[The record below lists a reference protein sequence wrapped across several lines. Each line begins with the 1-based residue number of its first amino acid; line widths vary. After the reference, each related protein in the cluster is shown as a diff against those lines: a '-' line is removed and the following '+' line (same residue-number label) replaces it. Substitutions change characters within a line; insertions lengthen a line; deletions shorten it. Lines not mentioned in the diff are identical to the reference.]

1 MPSGAR
7 KTIRERKGRP
17 VTNSP
22 STLPYDSATLR
33 QAALDHLWMPFTASP
48 SFSEAGGPPILVK
61 GEGVR
66 VQDIDGKWYLDGI
79 GAMEACAVG
88 HHRQE
93 LIDAAVAQ
101 YQELEFVDTFRF
113 ASLPAIQLAEKIAH
127 LAPGSL
133 NKVFF
138 SPGGSEAVET
148 ALKIARQYHYLK
160 GEPHRSKVISR
171 YGAFHG
177 VTYGVM
183 AVDGQYSGT
192 RNFMFEPFPTF
203 GRFVQPPY
211 HYRCRFC
218 SDKPQC
224 TLDCA
229 RDIEYMIQ
237 RERPE
242 TISAVLMDPVN
253 VAIGVAIPPNE
264 YMPMVR
270 EICDRYGVLLIA
282 DEVISGFGRTGKM
295 FCVENWG
302 VVPDIM
308 TLSKAITSGYAP
320 LGATV
325 VKQEIADAFSGS
337 DLATFRHGQT
347 FSGHPVACAIALKN
361 IEIIEREDLIGRA
374 AEMGPYLLNGLKS
387 LEPHPSFGDARGL
400 GLVGGLEVVLDKK
413 TRAVTDPPTQLGL
426 ALRALT
432 RKHGL
437 IALNVHPGNV
447 MFVTPPLTI
456 THEEIDEMIDK
467 FDRALTDLEEQF
479 DIRG

>member
-1 MPSGAR
+1 MKNTEAQKLGLDGA
-7 KTIRERKGRP
+7 
-17 VTNSP
+17 S
-22 STLPYDSATLR
+22 LR
-33 QAALDHLWMPFTASP
+33 QTALDHLWMPFSQSRSYA
-48 SFSEAGGPPILVK
+48 ELGGPPILVS

-66 VQDIDGKWYLDGI
+66 VTDIDGKTYLDGI

-93 LIDAAVAQ
+93 LIDAAIAQ
-101 YQELEFVDTFRF
+101 YDALEFVDTFRW
-113 ASLPAIQLAEKIAH
+113 ASVPAIQLAARIAQ
-127 LAPGSL
+127 LAPGTL
-133 NKVFF
+133 NKVLF

-148 ALKIARQYHYLK
+148 AIKLARQYHQLN
-160 GEPHRSKVISR
+160 GDTNRFKVISR

-183 AVDGQYSGT
+183 AVDGQYQGT
-192 RNFMFEPFPTF
+192 RNYLFEPIPNF
-203 GRFVQPPY
+203 GRFVEPPY

-218 SDKPQC
+218 ADKPAC

-229 RDIEYMIQ
+229 RDIEYVIQ
-237 RERPE
+237 HERPE
-242 TISAVLMDPVN
+242 TVSAVLMDPVN
-253 VAIGVAIPPNE
+253 VAIGVAVPPPE

-270 EICDRYGVLLIA
+270 EICNRYGVLLIA

-325 VKQEIADAFSGS
+325 VKQELADKFVGS
-337 DLATFRHGQT
+337 DGSTFRHGQT

-361 IEIIEREDLIGRA
+361 IEIIEREDLPGRA
-374 AEMGPYLLNGLKS
+374 AELGPYLLAGLQS
-387 LEPHPSFGDARGL
+387 LNNHPSFGDARGL
-400 GLVGGLEVVLDKK
+400 GLVGGLEVVLDKE
-413 TRAVTDPPTQLGL
+413 TRAVTDPPTKLGL
-426 ALRALT
+426 ALRQIA
-432 RKHGL
+432 RRNGL
-437 IALNVHPGNV
+437 IALSIHPGNV

-456 THEEIDEMIDK
+456 THQEIDEMIGIFDK
-467 FDRALTDLEEQF
+467 SLTELEQQF
-479 DIRG
+479 DIH

>member
-1 MPSGAR
+1 MS
-7 KTIRERKGRP
+7 E
-17 VTNSP
+17 VN
-22 STLPYDSATLR
+22 TLDAPALR
-33 QAALDHLWMPFTASP
+33 QDALDHLWMPFAQSR
-48 SFSEAGGPPILVK
+48 SYAELGGPPILVS

-66 VQDIDGKWYLDGI
+66 VTDIDGKTYLDGI
-79 GAMEACAVG
+79 GAMEACAIG

-101 YQELEFVDTFRF
+101 YQALEFVDTFRF
-113 ASLPAIQLAEKIAH
+113 ASVPAIQLATKLAE

-148 ALKIARQYHYLK
+148 AIKIARQYHQLN
-160 GEPHRSKVISR
+160 GDPHRFKVISR

-192 RNFMFEPFPTF
+192 RNFMFEPFPSF

-218 SDKPQC
+218 SDKPAC

-229 RDIEYMIQ
+229 RDIEYVIQ

-242 TISAVLMDPVN
+242 TVSAVLMDPVN
-253 VAIGVAIPPNE
+253 VAIGVAIPPDE

-325 VKQEIADAFSGS
+325 VKQEIADKFNGS
-337 DLATFRHGQT
+337 DLSIFRHGQT
-347 FSGHPVACAIALKN
+347 FSGHPVACAIASKN
-361 IEIIEREDLIGRA
+361 IEIIEREDLAGRA
-374 AEMGPYLLNGLKS
+374 SELGPYLLSGLKS
-387 LEPHPSFGDARGL
+387 LSRHPSFGDARGL
-400 GLVGGLEVVLDKK
+400 GLVAGLEVVLDKK
-413 TRAVTDPPTQLGL
+413 TRAITDPPTQLGL
-426 ALRALT
+426 ALRYMT

-456 THEEIDEMIDK
+456 THEEIDELVDI
-467 FDRALTDLEEQF
+467 FDRSLTDLEGQF

>member
-1 MPSGAR
+1 MSDKSGYTPR
-7 KTIRERKGRP
+7 
-17 VTNSP
+17 
-22 STLPYDSATLR
+22 YDGPALR
-33 QAALDHLWMPFTASP
+33 RAALDHLWMPFTQSP
-48 SFSEAGGPPILVK
+48 SFGDAGGPPILVQ

-66 VQDIDGKWYLDGI
+66 VTDIEGKTYLDGI

-88 HHRQE
+88 HRRRE

-101 YQELEFVDTFRF
+101 YGELEFVDTFRF
-113 ASLPAIQLAEKIAH
+113 ASVPAIQLAEKIAH

-133 NKVFF
+133 DKVFF
-138 SPGGSEAVET
+138 SPGGSESVET
-148 ALKIARQYHYLK
+148 AIKFARQYHFLN

-183 AVDGQYSGT
+183 GVDGQYSGT
-192 RNFMFEPFPTF
+192 RNFMFEPFPAF

-218 SDKPQC
+218 GDKPAC

-237 RERPE
+237 RERSE

-253 VAIGVAIPPNE
+253 VAIGVAVPPPE

-270 EICDRYGVLLIA
+270 GICDRYGVLLIA

-325 VKQEIADAFSGS
+325 VKQEIADKFSGS
-337 DLATFRHGQT
+337 DLSTFRHGQT

-361 IEIIEREDLIGRA
+361 IEIIEREDLAGRA
-374 AEMGPYLLNGLKS
+374 AELGPYLLGGLKS
-387 LEPHPSFGDARGL
+387 LDNHPSFGDARGL
-400 GLVGGLEVVLDKK
+400 GLVGGLEVVLNKE

-432 RKHGL
+432 RKNGL

-447 MFVTPPLTI
+447 MFFTPPLTI
-456 THEEIDEMIDK
+456 SHQEIDEMVDILDK
-467 FDRALTDLEEQF
+467 SLTELEAQF
-479 DIRG
+479 SIPG

>member
-1 MPSGAR
+1 MQ
-7 KTIRERKGRP
+7 KKELP
-17 VTNSP
+17 VSDFGHEM
-22 STLPYDSATLR
+22 LDAAGLR
-33 QAALDHLWMPFTASP
+33 QMALDHLWMPFNHSQ
-48 SFSEAGGPPILVK
+48 SFADTGGAPILVA

-66 VQDIDGKWYLDGI
+66 VTDIEGKTYLDGI

-101 YQELEFVDTFRF
+101 YQALEFLDTFRF
-113 ASLPAIQLAEKIAH
+113 ASVPAIQLAAKLAEI
-127 LAPGSL
+127 APGSL

-148 ALKIARQYHYLK
+148 AIKIARQYHQLN
-160 GEPHRSKVISR
+160 GEPNRFKVISR

-183 AVDGQYSGT
+183 AVDGQYAGT
-192 RNFMFEPFPTF
+192 RNFNFEPIPNF
-203 GRFVQPPY
+203 GRFVVPPY
-211 HYRCRFC
+211 HYRCRYC
-218 SDKPQC
+218 ASESAC
-224 TLDCA
+224 TLECA
-229 RDIEYMIQ
+229 RDIEELIQ

-242 TISAVLMDPVN
+242 TVSAVLMDPVN
-253 VAIGVAIPPNE
+253 VAIGVAVPPPE

-282 DEVISGFGRTGKM
+282 DEVITGFGRTGQM
-295 FCVENWG
+295 FCVEHWD
-302 VVPDIM
+302 VVPDLM

-325 VKQEIADAFSGS
+325 IKQEIADKFTQ
-337 DLATFRHGQT
+337 DDRNLFRHGQT

-361 IEIIEREDLIGRA
+361 IEIIEREDLVARA
-374 AEMGPYLLNGLKS
+374 AELGPYLLEGLRS
-387 LEPHPSFGDARGL
+387 LAHHPSFGDARGL
-400 GLVGGLEVVLDKK
+400 GLVAGLEVVLDKT
-413 TRAVTDPPTQLGL
+413 TRAVTDPPSQLGL

-437 IALNVHPGNV
+437 ISLNVHPGNV
-447 MFVTPPLTI
+447 HFVTPPLVI
-456 THEEIDEMIDK
+456 THQEIDEMVNK
-467 FDRALTDLEEQF
+467 FDLALADLEAQF
-479 DIRG
+479 NIR

>member
-1 MPSGAR
+1 MTGGHVPAQALDVEALRRAAR
-7 KTIRERKGRP
+7 
-17 VTNSP
+17 
-22 STLPYDSATLR
+22 
-33 QAALDHLWMPFTASP
+33 DHLWMPFSQSHSYA
-48 SFSEAGGPPILVK
+48 ELGGPPILVS

-66 VQDIDGKWYLDGI
+66 VTDIHGKTYLDGI

-93 LIDAAVAQ
+93 LIDAAIGQ
-101 YQELEFVDTFRF
+101 YHQLEFVDTFRW
-113 ASLPAIQLAEKIAH
+113 ASVPAIQLAEKIAH

-133 NKVFF
+133 DRVFF

-148 ALKIARQYHYLK
+148 AIKVARQYHFLN
-160 GEPHRSKVISR
+160 GDPHRFKVVSR

-183 AVDGQYSGT
+183 AIDGQYSGT
-192 RNFMFEPFPTF
+192 RNYVFEPLPGF

-218 SDKPQC
+218 SEKPAC

-242 TISAVLMDPVN
+242 TVSAVILDPVN
-253 VAIGVAIPPNE
+253 VAIGVAVPPPE

-270 EICDRYGVLLIA
+270 EICTRYGVLLIA
-282 DEVISGFGRTGKM
+282 DEVISGFGRTGRM
-295 FCVENWG
+295 FCCDHWD

-308 TLSKAITSGYAP
+308 TLSKALTSGYAP

-325 VKQEIADAFSGS
+325 VKQEIADKFVGG
-337 DLATFRHGQT
+337 DETIFRHGQT
-347 FSGHPVACAIALKN
+347 FSGHPVACAVALRN
-361 IEIIEREDLIGRA
+361 IEIIEREDLPGRA
-374 AEMGPYLLNGLKS
+374 AELGPYLLAGLQS
-387 LEPHPSFGDARGL
+387 LSHHPSFGEARGL

-413 TRAVTDPPTQLGL
+413 KRTATSALGL
-426 ALRALT
+426 ALRQIA
-432 RKHGL
+432 RKNGL
-437 IALNVHPGNV
+437 ITVHVYPGNV

-456 THEEIDEMIDK
+456 ARDEIEEMVDVFDK
-467 FDRALTDLEEQF
+467 SLTELEEQF
-479 DIRG
+479 DIRT

>member
-1 MPSGAR
+1 MSGGHVPAQALDVEALRRAAR
-7 KTIRERKGRP
+7 
-17 VTNSP
+17 
-22 STLPYDSATLR
+22 
-33 QAALDHLWMPFTASP
+33 DHLWMPFSQSHSYA
-48 SFSEAGGPPILVK
+48 ELGGPPILVS

-66 VQDIDGKWYLDGI
+66 VTDIHGKTYLDGI

-93 LIDAAVAQ
+93 LIDAAIRQ
-101 YQELEFVDTFRF
+101 YHQLEFVDTFRW
-113 ASLPAIQLAEKIAH
+113 ASVPAIQLAEKIAH

-133 NKVFF
+133 DRVFF

-148 ALKIARQYHYLK
+148 AIKVARQYHFLN
-160 GEPHRSKVISR
+160 GDPHRFKVVSR

-183 AVDGQYSGT
+183 AIDGQYSGT
-192 RNFMFEPFPTF
+192 RNYVFEPLPGF

-218 SDKPQC
+218 SEKPAC

-242 TISAVLMDPVN
+242 TVSAVILDPVN
-253 VAIGVAIPPNE
+253 VAIGVAVPPPE

-270 EICDRYGVLLIA
+270 EICTRYGVLLIA
-282 DEVISGFGRTGKM
+282 DEVISGFGRTGRM
-295 FCVENWG
+295 FCCEHWD

-308 TLSKAITSGYAP
+308 TLSKALTSGYAP

-325 VKQEIADAFSGS
+325 VKQEIADKFVGG
-337 DLATFRHGQT
+337 DETIFRHGQT
-347 FSGHPVACAIALKN
+347 FSGHPVACAVALRN
-361 IEIIEREDLIGRA
+361 IEIIEREDLPGRA
-374 AEMGPYLLNGLKS
+374 AELGPYLLAGLQS
-387 LEPHPSFGDARGL
+387 LSDHPSFGEARGL
-400 GLVGGLEVVLDKK
+400 GLVGGLEVVLDKRK
-413 TRAVTDPPTQLGL
+413 RTATSALGL
-426 ALRALT
+426 ALRQIT
-432 RKHGL
+432 RKNGL
-437 IALNVHPGNV
+437 ITVHVYPGNV

-456 THEEIDEMIDK
+456 AHEEIEEMVDV
-467 FDRALTDLEEQF
+467 FERSLTELEEQF
-479 DIRG
+479 DIRA

>member
-1 MPSGAR
+1 MSGGHVPAQALDVEALRRAAR
-7 KTIRERKGRP
+7 
-17 VTNSP
+17 
-22 STLPYDSATLR
+22 
-33 QAALDHLWMPFTASP
+33 DHLWMPFTQSHSYA
-48 SFSEAGGPPILVK
+48 ELGGPPILVS

-66 VQDIDGKWYLDGI
+66 VTDIHGKTYLDGI

-93 LIDAAVAQ
+93 LIDAAIGQ
-101 YQELEFVDTFRF
+101 YHQLEFVDTFRW
-113 ASLPAIQLAEKIAH
+113 ASVPAIQLAEKIAH

-133 NKVFF
+133 DRVFF

-148 ALKIARQYHYLK
+148 AIKVARQYHFLN
-160 GEPHRSKVISR
+160 GDPHRFKVVSR

-183 AVDGQYSGT
+183 AIDGQYSGT
-192 RNFMFEPFPTF
+192 RNYVFEPLPGF

-218 SDKPQC
+218 SEKPGC

-229 RDIEYMIQ
+229 RDVEYMIQ

-242 TISAVLMDPVN
+242 TVSAVILDPVN
-253 VAIGVAIPPNE
+253 VAIGVAVPPPE

-270 EICDRYGVLLIA
+270 EICTRYGVLLIA
-282 DEVISGFGRTGKM
+282 DEVISGFGRTGRM
-295 FCVENWG
+295 FCCEHWD

-308 TLSKAITSGYAP
+308 TLSKALTSGYAP

-325 VKQEIADAFSGS
+325 VKQEIADKFVGG
-337 DLATFRHGQT
+337 DETIFRHGQT
-347 FSGHPVACAIALKN
+347 FSGHPVACAVALRN
-361 IEIIEREDLIGRA
+361 IEIIEREDLAGRA
-374 AEMGPYLLNGLKS
+374 TELGPYLLAGLQS
-387 LEPHPSFGDARGL
+387 LSNHPSFGEARGL

-413 TRAVTDPPTQLGL
+413 KRTATSALGL
-426 ALRALT
+426 ALRQIT
-432 RKHGL
+432 RENGL
-437 IALNVHPGNV
+437 ITVHVYPGNV

-456 THEEIDEMIDK
+456 ARDEIDEMVDVFDK
-467 FDRALTDLEEQF
+467 SMTELEEQF
-479 DIRG
+479 DIRA

>member
-1 MPSGAR
+1 METNTNAAR
-7 KTIRERKGRP
+7 TS
-17 VTNSP
+17 NS
-22 STLPYDSATLR
+22 AALR
-33 QAALDHLWMPFTASP
+33 QTAMDHLWMPFTQSP
-48 SFSEAGGPPILVK
+48 SFIDDDGPPILVQ
-61 GEGVR
+61 GDGVR
-66 VQDIDGKWYLDGI
+66 VTDIDGQTYLDGI

-88 HHRQE
+88 HRRQE
-93 LIDAAVAQ
+93 LIDAALAQ
-101 YQELEFVDTFRF
+101 YQQLEFVDTFRF

-148 ALKIARQYHYLK
+148 AIKLARQYHFLN
-160 GEPHRSKVISR
+160 GEPHRFKVISR

-192 RNFMFEPFPTF
+192 RNFMHEPFPSF

-218 SDKPQC
+218 SNQPAC
-224 TLDCA
+224 NLDCA
-229 RDIEYMIQ
+229 RDIEHMIQ
-237 RERPE
+237 NERAE
-242 TISAVLMDPVN
+242 TVSAVLVDPVN
-253 VAIGVAIPPNE
+253 VAIGVAIPPAE
-264 YMPMVR
+264 YLPMVR

-325 VKQEIADAFSGS
+325 IKQEIASQFSGTDWS
-337 DLATFRHGQT
+337 TFRHGQT
-347 FSGHPVACAIALKN
+347 FGGHPVACAIAVKN
-361 IEIIEREDLIGRA
+361 IEIIEREDLPGRA
-374 AEMGPYLLNGLKS
+374 AELGPYLLSGLNS
-387 LEPHPSFGDARGL
+387 LSHHPSFGEARGL
-400 GLVGGLEVVLDKK
+400 GLVAGLEVVLEKS
-413 TRAVTDPPTQLGL
+413 TRAASDPPAKLGL
-426 ALRALT
+426 AMRKLT
-432 RKHGL
+432 RKNGL
-437 IALNVHPGNV
+437 ICLNVHPGNV
-447 MFVTPPLTI
+447 LFVTPPLI
-456 THEEIDEMIDK
+456 INHAEIDEIIDIL
-467 FDRALTDLEEQF
+467 DRSLAELEQDF
-479 DIRG
+479 SIRPTK

>member
-1 MPSGAR
+1 M
-7 KTIRERKGRP
+7 
-17 VTNSP
+17 N
-22 STLPYDSATLR
+22 DHSASSLDAAELR
-33 QAALDHLWMPFTASP
+33 QMSLDHLWMPFSHSQSNAES
-48 SFSEAGGPPILVK
+48 GGPPILVS

-66 VQDIDGKWYLDGI
+66 VTDIEGKTYLDGI

-88 HHRQE
+88 HNRQE

-101 YQELEFVDTFRF
+101 YRDLEFVDTFRF
-113 ASLPAIQLAEKIAH
+113 ASVPAIRLAAKIAE

-133 NKVFF
+133 NKVLFT
-138 SPGGSEAVET
+138 PGGSEAVET
-148 ALKIARQYHYLK
+148 AIKVARQYHQMN
-160 GEPHRSKVISR
+160 GDTNRFKVISR

-192 RNFMFEPFPTF
+192 RNFNFEPIPNF

-211 HYRCRFC
+211 HYRCRYC
-218 SDKPQC
+218 ANERAC
-224 TLDCA
+224 TLECA

-237 RERPE
+237 CERPE
-242 TISAVLMDPVN
+242 TVSAVLMDPVN
-253 VAIGVAIPPNE
+253 VAIGVAVPPDE

-282 DEVISGFGRTGKM
+282 DEVITGFGRTGRM
-295 FCVENWG
+295 FCVEHWS

-325 VKQEIADAFSGS
+325 VKQEIADKFMGS
-337 DLATFRHGQT
+337 DRNIFRHGQT

-361 IEIIEREDLIGRA
+361 IEIIEREELVARA
-374 AEMGPYLLNGLKS
+374 AELGPYMLEGLRS
-387 LEPHPSFGDARGL
+387 LAHHPSFGDARGL
-400 GLVGGLEVVLDKK
+400 GLVAGLEVVLDKK

-426 ALRALT
+426 TLRALT

-437 IALNVHPGNV
+437 LSLNVHPGNV
-447 MFVTPPLTI
+447 HFVTPPLII
-456 THEEIDEMIDK
+456 THQEIDEMVDK
-467 FDRALTDLEEQF
+467 FDKALTELEEQF
-479 DIRG
+479 NIRD

>member
-1 MPSGAR
+1 MSGGHVPAQALDVEALRRAAR
-7 KTIRERKGRP
+7 
-17 VTNSP
+17 
-22 STLPYDSATLR
+22 
-33 QAALDHLWMPFTASP
+33 DHLWMPFTQSHSYA
-48 SFSEAGGPPILVK
+48 ELGGPPILVS

-66 VQDIDGKWYLDGI
+66 VTDIHGKTYLDGI

-93 LIDAAVAQ
+93 LIDAAIGQ
-101 YQELEFVDTFRF
+101 YHQLEFVDTFRW
-113 ASLPAIQLAEKIAH
+113 ASVPAIQLAEKIAH

-133 NKVFF
+133 DRVFF

-148 ALKIARQYHYLK
+148 AIKVARQYHFLN
-160 GEPHRSKVISR
+160 GDPHRFKVVSR

-183 AVDGQYSGT
+183 AIDGQYSGT
-192 RNFMFEPFPTF
+192 CNYVFEPLPGF

-218 SDKPQC
+218 SEKPGC

-229 RDIEYMIQ
+229 RDVEYMIQ

-242 TISAVLMDPVN
+242 TVSAVILDPVN
-253 VAIGVAIPPNE
+253 VAIGVAVPPPE

-270 EICDRYGVLLIA
+270 EICTRYGVLLIA
-282 DEVISGFGRTGKM
+282 DEVISGFGRTGRM
-295 FCVENWG
+295 FCCEHWD

-308 TLSKAITSGYAP
+308 TLSKALTSGYAP

-325 VKQEIADAFSGS
+325 VKQEIADKFVGG
-337 DLATFRHGQT
+337 DETIFRHGQT
-347 FSGHPVACAIALKN
+347 FSGHPVACAVALRN
-361 IEIIEREDLIGRA
+361 IEIIEREDLAGRA
-374 AEMGPYLLNGLKS
+374 TELGPYLLAGLQS
-387 LEPHPSFGDARGL
+387 LSNHPSFGEARGL

-413 TRAVTDPPTQLGL
+413 KRTATSALGL
-426 ALRALT
+426 ALRQIT
-432 RKHGL
+432 RENGL
-437 IALNVHPGNV
+437 ITVHVYPGNV

-456 THEEIDEMIDK
+456 ARDEIDEMVDVFDK
-467 FDRALTDLEEQF
+467 SMTELEEQF
-479 DIRG
+479 DIRA

>member
-1 MPSGAR
+1 MKNTEAAKQRLDG
-7 KTIRERKGRP
+7 
-17 VTNSP
+17 
-22 STLPYDSATLR
+22 ATLR
-33 QAALDHLWMPFTASP
+33 QTALDHLWMPFSQSRSYA
-48 SFSEAGGPPILVK
+48 ELGGPPILVS
-61 GEGVR
+61 GAGVR
-66 VQDIDGKWYLDGI
+66 VTDVDGKTYLDGI

-93 LIDAAVAQ
+93 LIDAALAQ
-101 YQELEFVDTFRF
+101 YDTLEFVDTFRW
-113 ASLPAIQLAEKIAH
+113 ASVPAIQLAAKIAQI
-127 LAPGSL
+127 APGTL

-148 ALKIARQYHYLK
+148 AIKIARQYHQLN
-160 GEPHRSKVISR
+160 GDTNRFKVISR

-183 AVDGQYSGT
+183 AVDGQYQGT
-192 RNFMFEPFPTF
+192 RNYLFEPIPSF
-203 GRFVQPPY
+203 GRFVEPPY

-218 SDKPQC
+218 ADKPAC

-237 RERPE
+237 HERPE
-242 TISAVLMDPVN
+242 TVSAVLADPVN
-253 VAIGVAIPPNE
+253 VAIGVAVPPPE

-282 DEVISGFGRTGKM
+282 DEVITGFGRTGKM

-325 VKQEIADAFSGS
+325 VKQELADKFVGTDQSI
-337 DLATFRHGQT
+337 FRHGQT

-361 IEIIEREDLIGRA
+361 IEIIESEDLPGRA
-374 AEMGPYLLNGLKS
+374 AELGPYLKAGLES
-387 LEPHPSFGDARGL
+387 LGNHPSFGDARGL

-413 TRAVTDPPTQLGL
+413 TRAVTDPPAKLGL
-426 ALRALT
+426 ALRQIT
-432 RKHGL
+432 RQNGL

-456 THEEIDEMIDK
+456 THQEIDEMIGIFDK
-467 FDRALTDLEEQF
+467 SLSELEEQF
-479 DIRG
+479 GIR

>member
-1 MPSGAR
+1 MKNTEAQKLRLDGA
-7 KTIRERKGRP
+7 
-17 VTNSP
+17 S
-22 STLPYDSATLR
+22 LR
-33 QAALDHLWMPFTASP
+33 QTALDHLWMPFSQSRSYA
-48 SFSEAGGPPILVK
+48 ELGGPPILVS

-66 VQDIDGKWYLDGI
+66 VTDIDGKTYLDGI

-93 LIDAAVAQ
+93 LIDAAIAQ
-101 YQELEFVDTFRF
+101 YEALEFVDTFRW
-113 ASLPAIQLAEKIAH
+113 ASVPAIQLAARIAQ

-133 NKVFF
+133 NKVLF
-138 SPGGSEAVET
+138 SPGGSEAVE
-148 ALKIARQYHYLK
+148 AAIKLARQYHQLN
-160 GEPHRSKVISR
+160 GDTNRFKVISR

-183 AVDGQYSGT
+183 AVDGQYQGT
-192 RNFMFEPFPTF
+192 RNYLFEPIPNF
-203 GRFVQPPY
+203 GRFVEPPY

-218 SDKPQC
+218 ADKPAC

-229 RDIEYMIQ
+229 RDIEYVIQ
-237 RERPE
+237 HERPE
-242 TISAVLMDPVN
+242 TVSAVLMDPVN
-253 VAIGVAIPPNE
+253 VAIGVAVPPPE

-270 EICDRYGVLLIA
+270 EICNRYGVLLIA

-325 VKQEIADAFSGS
+325 VKQEIADKFVGS
-337 DLATFRHGQT
+337 DGSTFRHGQT

-361 IEIIEREDLIGRA
+361 IEIIEREDLPGRA
-374 AEMGPYLLNGLKS
+374 AELGPYLLAGLQS
-387 LEPHPSFGDARGL
+387 LNNHPSFGDARGL

-413 TRAVTDPPTQLGL
+413 TRAVTDPPTKLGL
-426 ALRALT
+426 ALRQIA
-432 RKHGL
+432 RRNGL
-437 IALNVHPGNV
+437 IALSIHPGNV

-456 THEEIDEMIDK
+456 THQEIDEMIGIFDK
-467 FDRALTDLEEQF
+467 SLTELEEQF
-479 DIRG
+479 NIH